1 MLDGISVG
9 DEKILVAEI
18 LLKNLI
24 GSDVR
29 NQSSS
34 VLRKVFPSLG

>member
-24 GSDVR
+24 GTDVR

-34 VLRKVFPSLG
+34 VLRKVFPSL